1 MNNKLKAIANLIN
14 SQWKVIADVGCD
26 IAYLSFYNYTNHL
39 HHFFYNIDNK
49 EGPLKL
55 AKQLH
60 QKVANDAIFICS
72 EGLTYLKT
80 NNINVDCCVI
90 AGVGGYTCL
99 KILQDDYARIKRYI
113 FQIENNQEII
123 DNWIIS
129 HHYQIIDIQ
138 DVKDRTFNYLIY
150 LVEK

>member
-1 MNNKLKAIANLIN
+1 M
-14 SQWKVIADVGCD
+14 IADVGCD

-99 KILQDDYARIKRYI
+99 KILQDDYDGIKRYI

-123 DNWIIS
+123 DN
-129 HHYQIIDIQ
+129 
-138 DVKDRTFNYLIY
+138 
-150 LVEK
+150 

>member
-1 MNNKLKAIANLIN
+1 MNNKLKAITNLIN

-80 NNINVDCCVI
+80 NNVNVDCCVI

-99 KILQDDYARIKRYI
+99 KILQDDYAGIKRYI

>member
-1 MNNKLKAIANLIN
+1 M
-14 SQWKVIADVGCD
+14 IADVGCD

-60 QKVANDAIFICS
+60 QKVTNDAIFICS

-123 DNWIIS
+123 DN
-129 HHYQIIDIQ
+129 
-138 DVKDRTFNYLIY
+138 
-150 LVEK
+150 